1 MNNHVKNEV
10 LKNLDDVELFSKQL
24 KDIFQNGG
32 SEPHKFLLTCFKSS
46 VSNATTLSELN
57 HLSNPFVKLEYDY
70 FHTLTG
76 CRLNLH
82 ISAGE
87 YDEYS
92 NILQDSLYQVLN
104 SDNIYISSEY
114 VTLSEGKQTIL
125 DYMEE

>member
-10 LKNLDDVELFSKQL
+10 LKNLDDVKLFSKQL
-24 KDIFQNGG
+24 KDIFQNGD
-32 SEPHKFLLTCFKSS
+32 SEPHKLLLTCFKNS
-46 VSNATTLSELN
+46 VLNVITLSEL
-57 HLSNPFVKLEYDY
+57 NPFVKLEDDY

-82 ISAGE
+82 LSAGE
-87 YDEYS
+87 YDEDE

-104 SDNIYISSEY
+104 SDDIDISGEY
-114 VTLSEGKQTIL
+114 VTLSDGKQTIL